1 MNFSGFPYPIKKT
14 SQGLLSSL
22 KGIDK
27 IKANL
32 LCVLLTNPGE
42 RCLIG
47 STKIPIPD
55 GSEEEIKN
63 LINLESFWVYS
74 YDHTTNSIKPG
85 KATAH
90 LTIKDA
96 NLVEVLLDNN
106 EKIICTPD
114 HLFMLRNGEYKKAED
129 LAEKDSMMP
138 LYRNKNTSGYER
150 VYQPYLL
157 NYRETHLNFV
167 EGTRLVGLREV
178 VHHKDLNK
186 LNNNPDNLQW
196 MTRKEHVDLHKM
208 ISNAFMEK
216 FKNDPEFKEN
226 WSKKQKEGLLKYYE
240 THDSPRK
247 GVKLSQK
254 TKNKLSK
261 NKKEFYETKEGI
273 EVKKILREKTLK
285 QFEGKEHPFKGKQ
298 HTEETKK
305 KMKKKRP
312 SMVGENNPSKREDVR
327 EKLRLSW
334 IKRRGESFKDEKL
347 NNHKIISVTKL
358 DYTEDCYDLKV
369 ETYHNFAVSSGVFV
383 HNCMLPNFGTPLRDI
398 LFDPND
404 EILAEKAKQMIITSI
419 KKWEPRV
426 VINAIDIYSN
436 YDEEDNENGN
446 SSAHILYIKIM
457 FSDPE
462 NISEIQEL
470 KLELPL
476 STGNN

>member
-1 MNFSGFPYPIKKT
+1 MNFSGFPYPIQKT

-32 LCVLLTNPGE
+32 LCILLTNPGE

-47 STKIPIPD
+47 STKIPLPD
-55 GSEEEIKN
+55 GSEEEIKD

-74 YDHTTNSIKPG
+74 YDHATNSIKPG
-85 KATAH
+85 KAKAFLTA
-90 LTIKDA
+90 KDA
-96 NLVEVLLDNN
+96 ELIEVLLDND

-129 LAEKDSMMP
+129 LVENDSMMP

-150 VYQPYLL
+150 VYQPYLMD
-157 NYRETHLNFV
+157 YRETHLNFV
-167 EGTRLVGLREV
+167 EGTRLVGFREV

-196 MTRKEHVDLHKM
+196 MTRKDHVDLHKI

-226 WSKKQKEGLLKYYE
+226 WAKKQKEGLNKYYE
-240 THDSPRK
+240 THDGSRK
-247 GVKLSQK
+247 GAKLSQE

-273 EVKKILREKTLK
+273 EVKKTLREKALK
-285 QFEGKEHPFKGKQ
+285 QFEGKTHSFKGQK
-298 HTEETKK
+298 HTEETKQ

-312 SMVGENNPSKREDVR
+312 SMLGENNPSKREDVR

-334 IKRRGESFKDEKL
+334 IKRRGGSIENEKL
-347 NNHKIISVTKL
+347 KNHKIISVNKL
-358 DYTEDCYDLKV
+358 NYREDCYDLKV
-369 ETYHNFAVSSGVFV
+369 ETYHNFAVSAGVFV
-383 HNCMLPNFGTPLRDI
+383 HNCMLPTFGTPLREV
-398 LFDPND
+398 LFDQND
-404 EILAEKAKQMIITSI
+404 EILAEKVKQMIITSI
-419 KKWEPRV
+419 KKWEPRI
-426 VINAIDIYSN
+426 VINGIDISSN
-436 YDEEDNENGN
+436 YEDEEDTN
-446 SSAHILYIKIM
+446 SSEHVLYVKII

-462 NISEIQEL
+462 SISEIQEL
-470 KLELPL
+470 SLELPL

>member
-1 MNFSGFPYPIKKT
+1 MNFSGFPYPIQKT

-32 LCVLLTNPGE
+32 ICILLTNPGE

-47 STKIPIPD
+47 STKIPLPD
-55 GSEEEIKN
+55 GSEEEIKD

-74 YDHTTNSIKPG
+74 YDHATNSIKPG
-85 KATAH
+85 KAKAFLTA
-90 LTIKDA
+90 KDA
-96 NLVEVLLDNN
+96 ELIEVLLDND

-129 LAEKDSMMP
+129 LVENDSMMP

-150 VYQPYLL
+150 VYQPYLMD
-157 NYRETHLNFV
+157 YRETHLNFV
-167 EGTRLVGLREV
+167 EGTRLVGFREV

-196 MTRKEHVDLHKM
+196 MTRKDHVDLHKI

-226 WSKKQKEGLLKYYE
+226 WAKKQKEGLNKYYE
-240 THDSPRK
+240 THDGSRK
-247 GVKLSQK
+247 GAKLSQE

-273 EVKKILREKTLK
+273 EVKKILREKALK
-285 QFEGKEHPFKGKQ
+285 QFEGKTHSFKGQK
-298 HTEETKK
+298 HTEETKQ

-312 SMVGENNPSKREDVR
+312 SMLGENNPSKREDVR

-334 IKRRGESFKDEKL
+334 IKRRGGSIENEKL
-347 NNHKIISVTKL
+347 KNHKIISVNKL
-358 DYTEDCYDLKV
+358 NYREDCYDLKV
-369 ETYHNFAVSSGVFV
+369 ETYHNFAVSAGVFV
-383 HNCMLPNFGTPLRDI
+383 HNCMLPNFGTPLREV
-398 LFDPND
+398 LFDQND
-404 EILAEKAKQMIITSI
+404 EILAEKVRQMIITSI
-419 KKWEPRV
+419 KKWEPRI
-426 VINAIDIYSN
+426 VINGIDISSN
-436 YDEEDNENGN
+436 YEEEFEENN
-446 SSAHILYIKIM
+446 SSENVLYIKIM

-462 NISEIQEL
+462 NINEVQEL
-470 KLELPL
+470 QLELPL